1 MLKLFRLFFLGL
13 ALVAGQAFAAGV
25 AYDQARF
32 DTLQKEGKPVLVFIH
47 ADWCPICKAQDK
59 VLDELLP
66 TPEMKALTVLR
77 VDYDKQK
84 NALRAHKA
92 TMQSTLVLYRG
103 GKEIGRLTGETR
115 KDQVAAFLK
124 QAL

>member
-1 MLKLFRLFFLGL
+1 MLKLFRLFLLGL

-47 ADWCPICKAQDK
+47 ADWCPICKAQDI

-66 TPEMKALTVLR
+66 GPEMKALTVLR

-84 NALRAHKA
+84 NALRAHRA
-92 TMQSTLVLYRG
+92 TMQSTLILYRG

-124 QAL
+124 PAL